1 MALSPCRPRSL
12 VVDSQ
17 QARRYHSLG
26 PWPRTNHQTVTGG
39 RRLPGLAA
47 VVTAAVP
54 PEQASAWL
62 GRWMG
67 RLRRPWGS
75 ASCPELCSV
84 CTPKA
89 KAIAGEP
96 IRTSRI
102 YPGESQSAVLIAL
115 RLATAGEST
124 CGRKRITY
132 RPGNVLPPHSLYL
145 TVNRRRAG

>member
-1 MALSPCRPRSL
+1 VALSLCRPRWL
-12 VVDSQ
+12 VVDWQ

-39 RRLPGLAA
+39 RGLPGLAA

-75 ASCPELCSV
+75 ASCPERCSV

-102 YPGESQSAVLIAL
+102 YPGESQGVGSVHPTYGHVIGAFQRPQVPF
-115 RLATAGEST
+115 
-124 CGRKRITY
+124 GRT
-132 RPGNVLPPHSLYL
+132 
-145 TVNRRRAG
+145 

>member
-1 MALSPCRPRSL
+1 MALSPCRTGSV
-12 VVDSQ
+12 VVD
-17 QARRYHSLG
+17 AEEGRRYHSVG

-39 RRLPGLAA
+39 RGLPGLAA

-75 ASCPELCSV
+75 ASCPERCSV

-102 YPGESQSAVLIAL
+102 YPGESQFIRSQV
-115 RLATAGEST
+115 RVRDFATVEDLE
-124 CGRKRITY
+124 RILVEYVGDLSIIDVSY
-132 RPGNVLPPHSLYL
+132 RIHVP
-145 TVNRRRAG
+145 T